1 MLENAS
7 GFSRSVNLRSR
18 SDVGDMKHWHRI
30 KQAETLQETLARFA
44 LAMRE
49 QAQALPP
56 GAERD
61 QLLKKARNADTT
73 AHLDDWMSSPGLR
86 PPT

>member
-1 MLENAS
+1 
-7 GFSRSVNLRSR
+7 
-18 SDVGDMKHWHRI
+18 MKHWRHAT
-30 KQAETLQETLARFA
+30 QAETLQETLARFA
-44 LAMRE
+44 TAMRE
-49 QAQALPP
+49 RAQALPP

-61 QLLKKARNADTT
+61 QLLKQARNADTT